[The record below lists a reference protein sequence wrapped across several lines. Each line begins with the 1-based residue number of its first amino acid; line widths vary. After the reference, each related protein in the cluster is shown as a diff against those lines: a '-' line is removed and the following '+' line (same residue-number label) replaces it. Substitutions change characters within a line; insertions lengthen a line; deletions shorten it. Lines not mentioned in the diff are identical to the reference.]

1 MLICEHMN
9 GIYISIFIPITSI
22 SLSLIYISMLG
33 ILIFLKLYMLY
44 MHILTHKSI
53 IMIQEA

>member
-1 MLICEHMN
+1 MN